1 MVQQERE
8 GAAFKLQPGDPL
20 CSMFDCLNRTC
31 RHTKLSSRNYD
42 LHFKEGEKKEGKG
55 EGGESRRKHRRNS
68 MKREAVVN
76 LLDVGGRFM

>member
-1 MVQQERE
+1 
-8 GAAFKLQPGDPL
+8 
-20 CSMFDCLNRTC
+20 MFDRLNRTC